1 MKSLLT
7 QFITYFEQSE
17 EFQREL
23 TALERAIK
31 SKEWQFFKTMLLS
44 MQGIMANDMLS
55 KKYTN
60 LDPTEK
66 DVTQRTYYNINQMLM
81 FFMNPLRWVKKR
93 SKWKEVLR
101 AVPNSI
107 GKGMPNL
114 TRKEKADGRRGK

>member
-1 MKSLLT
+1 MKNLLG
-7 QFITYFEQSE
+7 QFVTYFDQSE

-23 TALERAIK
+23 ASLERAIK

-55 KKYTN
+55 KQFTN

-66 DVTQRTYYNINQMLM
+66 DVVQKTYYNINQMLT
-81 FFMNPLRWVKKR
+81 FLMNPLGWVKKR
-93 SKWKEVLR
+93 TKWKEVLK

-114 TRKEKADGRRGK
+114 TRKEN